1 MLSVCVYVCL
11 WLDVCLYVSV
21 CVFLMT
27 LLFNI
32 VCCDCKCIAWLLQY
46 QRVFFSMWFL
56 LLLLIV
62 IFFFCSFLL
71 LDRSFVHSFT
81 VSLFTVSAVC
91 MLWVSC
97 VFWFFWCCVH
107 DAHNRSKSG
116 YVEYGFRFDA
126 FPNANCILFWM
137 KEYSVSKHIII
148 IEKIGWFWST
158 KVVTVRVTTRD

>member
-62 IFFFCSFLL
+62 IFFFVPSFCWIV
-71 LDRSFVHSFT
+71 RSFT
-81 VSLFTVSAVC
+81 RSLFHCSLYQRCVC
-91 MLWVSC
+91 YECRVC
-97 VFWFFWCCVH
+97 FGF
-107 DAHNRSKSG
+107 SG
-116 YVEYGFRFDA
+116 
-126 FPNANCILFWM
+126 
-137 KEYSVSKHIII
+137 
-148 IEKIGWFWST
+148 
-158 KVVTVRVTTRD
+158 VVCTTRITDLSQAMLSMASGLMRSQTRIVYFSEWKNILYPNILSLSRRSADFDRLKW